1 MKIHINQ
8 IPAGGL
14 HLEGEEK
21 TDILDLQDELVR
33 VLSPVRY
40 ALDIGLS
47 DGGLFATGRLEVDL
61 EMECVSCLERFPRT
75 LEVAD
80 FATQVDLGGS
90 ETVDLTD
97 ALREDILL
105 ALPPHPRCDW
115 EAGRTCPG
123 VGKFA
128 PKEQKL
134 VEEEKN
140 PWTSLD
146 ALSKIQDR

>member
-80 FATQVDLGGS
+80 FATQVDLVLPQVKMTPGS
-90 ETVDLTD
+90 EKEGDS
-97 ALREDILL
+97 
-105 ALPPHPRCDW
+105 LPHN
-115 EAGRTCPG
+115 
-123 VGKFA
+123 K
-128 PKEQKL
+128 
-134 VEEEKN
+134 
-140 PWTSLD
+140 
-146 ALSKIQDR
+146 